1 MKQDDKKIFGCILTS
16 KACKKQF
23 KRRYVMKLFGILLA
37 AFFVLGITVTVNA
50 QKPGVMSSGPGKKTQ
65 RSADETAGA
74 RIFNTNC
81 SRCHPDGGNVI
92 LPDFPLRGSSKLS
105 EFRTFLSFIRDPK
118 MPDGSEGVMPVF
130 SNKQISDKQAETL
143 YEYIVSAGNSGILG
157 SSYGM
162 GRGMMGGYGMGHG
175 MMGGYGMGH
184 GMMGSSMMDRGMM
197 GGYYQSEECQKFL
210 DDTTSLRKE
219 LYDKRFEYSEA
230 YRNPKTT
237 PEMIVKLER
246 EVLELQKKIFVK
258 APLGCRW

>member
-1 MKQDDKKIFGCILTS
+1 MKQDDKKIFGCILIS

-23 KRRYVMKLFGILLA
+23 KRRYVMKIFGILLA
-37 AFFVLGITVTVNA
+37 AFFVLGMTVTINA

-118 MPDGSEGVMPVF
+118 LPDGSEGVMPVF
-130 SNKQISDKQAETL
+130 SNKQISDKQAENL
-143 YEYIVSAGNSGILG
+143 YEYIVSAGNSGKLG
-157 SSYGM
+157 SGYGM
-162 GRGMMGGYGMGHG
+162 GRGMMGGYGMGRG
-175 MMGGYGMGH
+175 
-184 GMMGSSMMDRGMM
+184 MMDRGMM